1 MEYKLAKGK
10 IETKGNLNLLLITDM
25 DSQTT
30 RDIMHNINYEIEKI
44 LRDKYMGKDILL
56 GLTVK
61 TIREY

>member
-10 IETKGNLNLLLITDM
+10 IETKGNLNLLLITDQ

-30 RDIMHNINYEIEKI
+30 RDITHNINYEIEKI
-44 LRDKYMGKDILL
+44 LRGYQGKTILL

-61 TIREY
+61 TVREY

>member
-10 IETKGNLNLLLITDM
+10 IETKGNLNLLLITDQ

-30 RDIMHNINYEIEKI
+30 MDITHNINYEIEKI

-61 TIREY
+61 TIRGY

>member
-10 IETKGNLNLLLITDM
+10 IETKGNLNLLLITDQ

-44 LRDKYMGKDILL
+44 LRDKYMGKEVLL

-61 TIREY
+61 TIRGF

>member
-30 RDIMHNINYEIEKI
+30 RDITHNINYEIEKI
-44 LRDKYMGKDILL
+44 LREKYYGKNVLL

-61 TIREY
+61 TVREY

>member
-10 IETKGNLNLLLITDM
+10 IEIKGNLNLLLITDQ
-25 DSQTT
+25 DSQTS

-44 LRDKYMGKDILL
+44 LREKYMGKDILL

-61 TIREY
+61 TVREY

>member
-10 IETKGNLNLLLITDM
+10 IETKGNLNLLLITDQ

-30 RDIMHNINYEIEKI
+30 RDITHNINYEIEKI

-61 TIREY
+61 TIRGY

>member
-10 IETKGNLNLLLITDM
+10 IETKVNLNLLLITDQ

-30 RDIMHNINYEIEKI
+30 RDVMHNINYEIEQI
-44 LRDKYMGKDILL
+44 LRDKYYGKEVLL

>member
-10 IETKGNLNLLLITDM
+10 IETKGNLNLLLITDQ

-61 TIREY
+61 TIRGY

>member
-10 IETKGNLNLLLITDM
+10 IETKGNLNLLLITDQ

-30 RDIMHNINYEIEKI
+30 RDITHNINYEIEKI